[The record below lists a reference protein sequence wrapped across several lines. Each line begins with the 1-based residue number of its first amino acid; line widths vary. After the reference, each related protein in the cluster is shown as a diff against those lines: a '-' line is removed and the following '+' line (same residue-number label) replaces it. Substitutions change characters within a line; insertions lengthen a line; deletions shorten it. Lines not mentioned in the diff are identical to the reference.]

1 MEQILMVFVT
11 VSSEGEGKK
20 IGNILVENRL
30 AAGVNLV
37 SQIHSIFRWK
47 GNIEN
52 KDEVLLLINS
62 TRERIDELV
71 AKIKEIHS
79 YDVPEIIAIPVFA
92 GNKDYIDWV
101 LEETTN
107 G

>member
-11 VSSEGEGKK
+11 VSSEAEGKK

-30 AAGVNLV
+30 AACVNLV
-37 SQIHSIFRWK
+37 PQIHSIFRWK

-52 KDEVLLLINS
+52 ENEVLLLIKS

-79 YDVPEIIAIPVFA
+79 YDVPEILAIPVFA
-92 GNKDYIDWV
+92 GNRDYIDWV